1 MRAKYASHFAWID
14 TLMNIL
20 LAFMGLYAVA
30 FIMTAVNKKQ
40 QEIQA
45 TAPMKGVFLITA
57 TWEADHDD
65 DVDLWVEDP
74 EGHTVGYNRREDGL
88 MHLDRD
94 DLGFSSDTVQ
104 TQFGPVTVKDN
115 RELVTIRGITPGEF
129 TVNVHMYRKNDA
141 KPTHVRVTLEKLQP
155 YGIVTSKEIVMTVNG
170 DEVTMFR
177 FTMNSKGEV
186 TEINQLQK
194 RFASKAAQGNNNQG
208 NQGNPDGGP

>member
-1 MRAKYASHFAWID
+1 VRSKYATHFAWID

-40 QEIQA
+40 QEMQA
-45 TAPMKGVFLITA
+45 SAPMKGVFLITA
-57 TWEADHDD
+57 TWEPDHDD

-94 DLGFSSDTVQ
+94 DLGFSSDTVE

-129 TVNVHMYRKNDA
+129 TVNVHMYRKTDP

-155 YGIVTSKEIVMTVNG
+155 YSIVTAKEVILTVAG
-170 DEVTMFR
+170 DEVTSFR
-177 FTMNSKGEV
+177 FTLNSKGEV

-194 RFASKAAQGNNNQG
+194 KFASNAARGQPPGQ
-208 NQGNPDGGP
+208 P

>member
-1 MRAKYASHFAWID
+1 MKNKYVTHFAWID

-45 TAPMKGVFLITA
+45 SAPMKGVFLITA

-65 DVDLWVEDP
+65 DVDLWVMDP

-115 RELVTIRGITPGEF
+115 RELVTVRGITPGEF
-129 TVNVHMYRKNDA
+129 VVNVHMYRKTDP
-141 KPTHVRVTLEKLQP
+141 KPTHVRITLEKIQP
-155 YGIVTSKEIVMTVNG
+155 YSIVTSREIVLTLNG
-170 DEVTMFR
+170 DEQTAFR
-177 FTMNSKGEV
+177 FTMNTKGEV
-186 TEINQLQK
+186 TEINQLPK
-194 RFASKAAQGNNNQG
+194 RFASKAANGVPVPNG
-208 NQGNPDGGP
+208 IPDPDGGP